1 MGLTEVAT
9 AIIYCYLYKT
19 VNGHMGVVSTFTNW
33 YSSIM
38 NLHFAVALTEVEAD
52 SIFCYLNKTVNGDM
66 GVV

>member
-33 YSSIM
+33 YTSIM
-38 NLHFAVALTEVEAD
+38 NLRFAVEVTEVEAD
-52 SIFCYLNKTVNGDM
+52 FLLWS
-66 GVV
+66 